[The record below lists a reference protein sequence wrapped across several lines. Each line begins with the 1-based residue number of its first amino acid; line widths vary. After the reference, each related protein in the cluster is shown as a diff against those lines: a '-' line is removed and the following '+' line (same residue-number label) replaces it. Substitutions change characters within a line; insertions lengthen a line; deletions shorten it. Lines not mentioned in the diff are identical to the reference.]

1 MATLVRFTY
10 EQLADPGAD
19 LSSQVEA
26 AFGPEGLGICVVDN
40 VPGYVDARATL
51 LPLASQL
58 ASLPA
63 EQLAALEDPES
74 KYNFGW
80 SHGKEKL
87 EAGRVGASRPFR
99 RMTAGGHMRRVSMGL
114 PAKRARGGA
123 VGEEVSQQQ
132 STVF

>member
-19 LSSQVEA
+19 LSAQVEA

-40 VPGYVDARATL
+40 VPGYADARAKL

-58 ASLPA
+58 VSLPA
-63 EQLAALEDPES
+63 EQLAELEDKDS

-87 EAGRVGASRPFR
+87 EAGRVGASRPLR
-99 RMTAGGHMRRVSMGL
+99 RRKTRRHMRRVSRG
-114 PAKRARGGA
+114 PPGKRARGKALGV
-123 VGEEVSQQQ
+123 VGG
-132 STVF
+132 